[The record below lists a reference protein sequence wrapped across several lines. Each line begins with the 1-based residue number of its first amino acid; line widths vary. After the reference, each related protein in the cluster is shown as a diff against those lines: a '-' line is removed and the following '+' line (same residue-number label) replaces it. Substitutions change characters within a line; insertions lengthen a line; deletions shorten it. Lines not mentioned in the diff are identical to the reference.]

1 MFYTARNGCSFAL
14 SLYICTVQCTHG
26 GNSILTRTLG
36 QLSIFRS
43 ICFVFVAKLNSCNV
57 PSSVP
62 ENADRMPDDF
72 GSRIFFVSIS
82 GEPLKKLL
90 ISGTFPPNR
99 LNHLNPFPTSVE
111 DPYPIISELIDW
123 IRIPSKTRFRLLKTV
138 SKNDLTNFRIKKK
151 LLKICMIQIRVRSQ
165 DQVRKKINLC
175 PQHLQ
180 NLVS

>member
-1 MFYTARNGCSFAL
+1 MPIAKLKVRRSYVHRCTFSESGIRAGHSRQRDHV
-14 SLYICTVQCTHG
+14 LYGQKWLLFGLVAIHMYCTHG

-138 SKNDLTNFRIKKK
+138 SKNDLTNFRI
-151 LLKICMIQIRVRSQ
+151 
-165 DQVRKKINLC
+165 
-175 PQHLQ
+175 
-180 NLVS
+180 